1 LRRAVP
7 LSHNFLSLHRSS
19 TIIHL
24 SCRLLHLS
32 YQHVVSISCTV
43 LFIMHNIHGD
53 VLLGRTDQEWMAEV
67 VAADENRSSRRLAQQ
82 NGSGVDG

>member
-1 LRRAVP
+1 
-7 LSHNFLSLHRSS
+7 
-19 TIIHL
+19 
-24 SCRLLHLS
+24 
-32 YQHVVSISCTV
+32 
-43 LFIMHNIHGD
+43 MHNIHGD